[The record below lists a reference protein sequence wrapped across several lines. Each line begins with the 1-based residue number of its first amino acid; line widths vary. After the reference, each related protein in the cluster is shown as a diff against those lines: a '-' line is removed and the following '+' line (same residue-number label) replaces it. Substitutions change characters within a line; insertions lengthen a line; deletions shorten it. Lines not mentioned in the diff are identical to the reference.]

1 MRRGLRTPLHLAPLV
16 RRSARH
22 HGTVLAEL
30 NITPLLDLVF
40 VLLII
45 FMITTPLLEQQLPVD
60 LPKSSQAASSNLPD
74 PKSIVPLT
82 IHKDG
87 TVLIGQESVDLDR
100 LAGALARRKNA
111 DPELVVSLRA
121 DSAVPYETIFRALEA
136 VRSAG
141 ARLDLANL
149 PDRPR

>member
-1 MRRGLRTPLHLAPLV
+1 MRRSSRAAGP
-16 RRSARH
+16 
-22 HGTVLAEL
+22 VLAEL
-30 NITPLLDLVF
+30 NITPLMDLVF

-60 LPKSSQAASSNLPD
+60 LPKSSQAASSNLPN

-87 TVLIGQESVDLDR
+87 AVLLGQDAVGLDQ
-100 LAGALARRKNA
+100 LPGALNRRRAA

-141 ARLDLANL
+141 ARLDLANF
-149 PDRPR
+149 PDRQK

>member
-1 MRRGLRTPLHLAPLV
+1 MRRSF
-16 RRSARH
+16 RSHSQGHA
-22 HGTVLAEL
+22 LAEL

-45 FMITTPLLEQQLPVD
+45 FMITTPLMEQQLPVD
-60 LPKSSQAASSNLPD
+60 LPKATTSLPTTMPD
-74 PKSIVPLT
+74 PKSILTLTLSQDGSVLLGSEKVTLDQLTPLLT
-82 IHKDG
+82 QRK
-87 TVLIGQESVDLDR
+87 
-100 LAGALARRKNA
+100 AR

-121 DSAVPYETIFRALEA
+121 DSSLPYEKIFHALEA

>member
-1 MRRGLRTPLHLAPLV
+1 MRRSS
-16 RRSARH
+16 RSQ

-60 LPKSSQAASSNLPD
+60 LPKSSQSASSNLPD

-87 TVLIGQESVDLDR
+87 TVLIGQDSVGIQQLP
-100 LAGALARRKNA
+100 GALARRKNA

-121 DSAVPYETIFRALEA
+121 DSAVPYETI
-136 VRSAG
+136 
-141 ARLDLANL
+141 
-149 PDRPR
+149 